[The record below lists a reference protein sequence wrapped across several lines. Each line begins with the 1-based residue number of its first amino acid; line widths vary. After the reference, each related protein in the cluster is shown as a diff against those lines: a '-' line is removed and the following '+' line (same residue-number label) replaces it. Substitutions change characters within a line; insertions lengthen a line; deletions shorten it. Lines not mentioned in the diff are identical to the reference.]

1 MAGCRQD
8 QRRDRDGGCDLEM
21 DAGYPENTG
30 LASASCRYSRQRRGR
45 SQRQDRSRARGRL
58 DQAVGISCRRRLPM
72 IKTARPRQRADS
84 GFTLLEILIV
94 VAIFGIFVLLAYG
107 GTNSVLHTRSRVE
120 IAQHREFGRASWR
133 ERVSE
138 AVYLWEVVV

>member
-1 MAGCRQD
+1 MRISDWSSDVCSS
-8 QRRDRDGGCDLEM
+8 DL
-21 DAGYPENTG
+21 
-30 LASASCRYSRQRRGR
+30 ASCRYSRQRRGR

-94 VAIFGIFVLLAYG
+94 VAIFGIFALLAYG
-107 GTNSVLHTRSRVE
+107 GLNSVLHTRSRVE
-120 IAQHREFGRASWR
+120 IAQN
-133 ERVSE
+133 RVAELQKAYIRIDRKSTR
-138 AVYLWEVVV
+138 LNSSH